1 MAYIDKS
8 YYDNVFHGKE
18 IPAEDFDR
26 IAQAASDVVYDLC
39 FVKPDED
46 MVQQD
51 DFKRA
56 VAYQTEYINEQ
67 GGLDVI
73 FGFSEAAQSG
83 GSESLGDYSVSA
95 GGTLQESVMSCNGIP
110 VSGMAIMLLKKLGLR
125 CRWAYAGKYRGK
137 P

>member
-1 MAYIDKS
+1 MAYIDIS
-8 YYDNVFHGKE
+8 YYTDTFHGRP

-39 FVKPDED
+39 FVKPDDD
-46 MVQQD
+46 MVQKD

-67 GGLDVI
+67 GGLEVI

-83 GSESLGDYSVSA
+83 GEESLGDYSVNA

-110 VSGMAIMLLKKLGLR
+110 VSGMAITLLKKLGLR